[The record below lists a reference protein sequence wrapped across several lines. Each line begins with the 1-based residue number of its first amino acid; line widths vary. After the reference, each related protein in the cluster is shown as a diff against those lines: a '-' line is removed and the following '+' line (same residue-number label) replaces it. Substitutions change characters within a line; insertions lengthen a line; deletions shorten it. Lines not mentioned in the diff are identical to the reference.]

1 MSGAGTFPSAPVEI
15 GANRHVHILLDRKTL
30 TTAYPQ
36 LTVSGGEGANIRL
49 TYAEALYDEK
59 HHKGDRDE
67 VGNGRRRAFMTRF
80 CPTANR
86 IARLSRFGGGPG
98 AI

>member
-1 MSGAGTFPSAPVEI
+1 MPERMHFRRRRWRLP
-15 GANRHVHILLDRKTL
+15 ANRHVHILLDRKTL

-36 LTVSGGEGANIRL
+36 LTVSGGKGASIRL

-67 VGNGRRRAFMTRF
+67 VGTRQAEGFHDTFSARRKSASH
-80 CPTANR
+80 
-86 IARLSRFGGGPG
+86 L
-98 AI
+98 